1 VSPTAQGPD
10 SKTVESRVARLVEG
24 LNEPQREAVEHSE
37 GPLLILAGAGSGK
50 TRALTRRIAYLVG
63 TKQAYAS
70 EILAITFTNKAAA
83 EMRER
88 VQQLVGN
95 QARAMWVMTFHS
107 ACARI
112 LRADADRLNYTRGF
126 TIYDEADSV
135 RLVKQCVDE
144 LGLDP
149 KRYAPRAIKRQISDA
164 KSQLLDAA
172 AYKLKVGGY
181 FEQTVA
187 EVYELYEQRIHKMNA
202 MDFDDLLLQSVRL
215 FQTFPEVL
223 DRYRRAFRFVLV
235 DEYQDTNHA
244 QYVWLRLLAEEHRN
258 LAVVGDDD
266 QCLVEGTLVAMGDGS
281 LRPIEQVHEGDEV
294 MSCHGSGDFRPSKV
308 TETFQSQAREGIA
321 ITTTGGRKI
330 VSTPEHVH
338 FAGYHRV
345 LSPKVFL
352 TYAMM
357 RYDKGFRVGTTRT
370 YPNRPGTAVNGIALR
385 ALQEHADAAWVVSVH
400 TTEAEA
406 RAAEIELSLRYR
418 LPTLPFVARK
428 GGSTNGLVH
437 DQGAI
442 DAIFNGFPTMA
453 TGLGLLADHGL
464 SFDHPHHWAQ
474 SYEGRRRNVT
484 VTLCGAKRGKT
495 VMHGVAVGGRDVVA
509 RESLEI
515 FGFKVRPAK
524 TGVDSWRHETVY
536 KDYGRL
542 LAAVDR
548 MQTATPVHVRQVARF
563 GDRDVMPGRTSLPFM
578 PAASVR
584 KGMVMF
590 TDDGGCDVV
599 ERVEAVKLDLPVYDI
614 NVENTHNF
622 IANGLVTH
630 NSVYAFRHADIRNIL
645 DFEHDFPDATV
656 IKLEQ
661 NYRSTQTILDAAN
674 AVISNNRER
683 MGKNLWTEIAGGE
696 PVRVRELEDEHAE
709 ARYVAGAIEQH
720 VEGGGSRNDVAV
732 FYRTN
737 AQSRVLEDTL
747 VRYGVSY
754 QVIGGTRFY
763 ERAEIKDALAYLT
776 LLTNPQDV
784 VSFQRIVNSPRRGI
798 GQTSQGRIVSHANTV
813 GEPIFDVASTP
824 EDVPGLGAAAIKA
837 VGRFMDTM
845 EKLRERADGAK
856 VGDLLHDVLH
866 EVGYFDALEKERTI
880 EAQGRLENLEEL
892 VGVAREYD
900 AARAGVLDAPDDE
913 GGGQEPSV
921 EEFLQQVALFSQQDE
936 LDDDEGVV
944 TLMTLHNAKGLE
956 YDVVFMLGCEDG
968 VFPHSRAIE
977 AGDVEEERRL
987 CYVGMTRARK
997 ELTLTHARTR
1007 ALYGGREW
1015 NVPSRFLAEI
1025 PVELTDAEEQ
1035 VGARERATTW
1045 SSGGGGTPGMTS
1057 PRSAWESR
1065 LGDSS
1070 SPARSAPGAGS
1081 GSRAAGGAAGI
1092 QFAVGE
1098 DVVHAKFG
1106 EGVVTGVEGGG
1117 VLMVRFPGVGEK
1129 KLMADYAPLKRK
1141 GD

>member
-1 VSPTAQGPD
+1 MSATRQGAEREA
-10 SKTVESRVARLVEG
+10 VESRVAGLLEG
-24 LNEPQREAVEHSE
+24 LNEPQREAVTHGE

-63 TKQAYAS
+63 TGQARAS

-83 EMRER
+83 EMRAR

-112 LRADADRLNYTRGF
+112 LRADADKLNYTRGF

-135 RLVKQCVDE
+135 RLVKQCIEE
-144 LGLDP
+144 LGVDP
-149 KRYAPRAIKRQISDA
+149 KRYAPRAVKRQISDA

-187 EVYELYEQRIHKMNA
+187 EVYELYEKRIHAMNA

-215 FQTFPEVL
+215 FQMFPEVL
-223 DRYRRAFRFVLV
+223 ERYRRSFRHVLV

-244 QYVWLRLLAEEHRN
+244 QYSWLRLLADEHRN
-258 LAVVGDDD
+258 LCVVGDED
-266 QCLVEGTLVAMGDGS
+266 QCLVEGTLITMGDGS
-281 LRPIEQVHEGDEV
+281 TKPIEDVQEGDEV
-294 MSCHGSGDFRPSKV
+294 LSCFGSGDFRPAKV
-308 TETFQSQAREGIA
+308 SETFRSSASNGIA
-321 ITTTGGRKI
+321 ITTRSGQRLI
-330 VSTPEHVH
+330 STPEHVH
-338 FAGYHRV
+338 FAGYHRT

-370 YPNRPGTAVNGIALR
+370 YPNRPDTAVNGIALR
-385 ALQEHADAAWVVSVH
+385 TLHEHADASWVVSVH
-400 TTEAEA
+400 DSEAEA

-418 LPTLPFVARK
+418 LPTLPFTARK
-428 GGSTNGLVH
+428 GGSQNGLVH
-437 DQGAI
+437 DQQAI
-442 DAIFNGFPTMA
+442 DDIFAGFPTMA
-453 TGLGLLADHGL
+453 TGLHLLADHGL
-464 SFDHPHHWAQ
+464 SFEHPHNWPQ
-474 SYEGRRRNVT
+474 SHEGRRRNVT
-484 VTLCGAKRGKT
+484 LTLCGSRRGRT
-495 VMHGVAVGGRDVVA
+495 VMHGVAVGGRDPIA
-509 RESLEI
+509 RTALET
-515 FGFKVRPAK
+515 FGFKIRPAK
-524 TGVDSWRHETVY
+524 AGVDSWRHETAY

-542 LAAVDR
+542 LESVDR
-548 MQTATPVHVRQVARF
+548 MQSATPLHVRQVARF
-563 GDRDVMPGRTSLPFM
+563 GSRKEMPGKTSLPFI

-590 TDDGGCDVV
+590 TAGGGCDVV
-599 ERVEAVKLDLPVYDI
+599 EHVEPVEIDVPVYDLNI
-614 NVENTHNF
+614 ESTHNF
-622 IANGLVTH
+622 VANGLVTH
-630 NSVYAFRHADIRNIL
+630 NSVYRFRHADIRNIL
-645 DFEHDFPDATV
+645 DFEHDFPDAAV

-674 AVISNNRER
+674 GVIRNNRER
-683 MGKNLWTEIAGGE
+683 IGKNLWTDQEGGE
-696 PVRVRELEDEHAE
+696 PVRLRELEDEHAE
-709 ARYVAGAIEQH
+709 ARYVAGEIERH

-754 QVIGGTRFY
+754 QVIGGTKFY
-763 ERAEIKDALAYLT
+763 DRAEIKDALAYLT
-776 LLTNPQDV
+776 LLTNPHDV
-784 VSFQRIVNSPRRGI
+784 VSFGRIVNSPRRGI
-798 GQTSQGRIVSHANTV
+798 GQTSQARIISHANTI
-813 GEPIFDVASTP
+813 GEPIFDVASHP
-824 EDVPGLGAAAIKA
+824 EDVPGLGAAAVKA
-837 VGRFMDTM
+837 VGRFMETM
-845 EKLRERADGAK
+845 EKLRDRADGAR
-856 VGDLLHDVLH
+856 VGDLVNDVLH
-866 EVGYFDALEKERTI
+866 EVGYFEALEKDRSFES
-880 EAQGRLENLEEL
+880 QGRIENLEEL

-900 AARAGVLDAPDDE
+900 AARGGALGGVEDD

-921 EEFLQQVALFSQQDE
+921 EEFLQQIALFSQQDD
-936 LDDDEGVV
+936 LSDDEGVV

-956 YDVVFMLGCEDG
+956 YDVVFMIGCEDG
-968 VFPHSRAIE
+968 VFPHSRSIE

-997 ELTLTHARTR
+997 ELTVTHARTR
-1007 ALYGGREW
+1007 ALYGAREW

-1025 PVELTDAEEQ
+1025 PVELTDAAEE
-1035 VGARERATTW
+1035 GAVARATSW
-1045 SSGGGGTPGMTS
+1045 SGGGTPGFGG
-1057 PRSAWESR
+1057 PDSAWESR
-1065 LGDSS
+1065 RRDPQI
-1070 SPARSAPGAGS
+1070 PATSAAAVGAH
-1081 GSRAAGGAAGI
+1081 
-1092 QFAVGE
+1092 FNVGE

-1106 EGVVTGVEGGG
+1106 EGVVTAVEAGGI
-1117 VLMVRFPGVGEK
+1117 VMVRFAGVGEK